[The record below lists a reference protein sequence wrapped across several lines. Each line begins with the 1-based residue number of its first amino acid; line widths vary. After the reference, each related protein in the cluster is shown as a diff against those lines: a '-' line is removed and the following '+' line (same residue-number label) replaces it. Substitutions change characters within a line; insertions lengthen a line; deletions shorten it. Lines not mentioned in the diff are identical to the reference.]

1 VHAVRSKLVGNMGSV
16 EVSIAEKLNEVGVS
30 SSHRARF
37 GESIVKNAVHCT
49 DLPEDGEMECR
60 YFFETLASL

>member
-1 VHAVRSKLVGNMGSV
+1 LSPT
-16 EVSIAEKLNEVGVS
+16 LNIGAFFLID
-30 SSHRARF
+30 RARF

-60 YFFETLASL
+60 YFFETLSSL